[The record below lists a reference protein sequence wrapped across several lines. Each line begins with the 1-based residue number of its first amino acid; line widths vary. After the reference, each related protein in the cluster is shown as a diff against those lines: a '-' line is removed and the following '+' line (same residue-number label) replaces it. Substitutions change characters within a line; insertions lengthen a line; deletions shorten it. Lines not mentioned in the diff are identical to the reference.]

1 MFIDKKYLLI
11 TIIIISIINCGK
23 DDKVENKRPP
33 ESSPKVEF
41 SKEQALEKILK
52 KEQII
57 EDILKESSKYQSSN
71 IKDPSTPKDQSL
83 GLAKDDESK
92 VSQKPVQPEVPLSS
106 NKDKKVS
113 VSKSAKQNDGLY
125 LIIIILL
132 SIATIISTVIAYYL
146 YKWRIVVREANMQIM
161 VPESFD
167 SKMKKFESGF
177 DKLATYLI
185 QNQNTV
191 NNSAVAS
198 SEKMDEMMQAYLSL
212 QQVIDKKEEEIK
224 RLREGY
230 DTKIFKS
237 FLSSFIKVDLAM
249 RDVMRQKDEK
259 IEDLEY
265 IYTILQDALEECGVT
280 LYNPKI
286 GESIRNL
293 VGIRENPVQI
303 TTDYKEKEYTIVEV
317 IDLGYMI
324 NSGETTEI
332 IKPARVKVYVPK

>member
-33 ESSPKVEF
+33 ESSPKVKF
-41 SKEQALEKILK
+41 N

-57 EDILKESSKYQSSN
+57 KEILEESSKYQSSN

-146 YKWRIVVREANMQIM
+146 YKWRIVVKKANLQIM

-167 SKMKKFESGF
+167 SEMKKFESGF
-177 DKLATYLI
+177 DKLTSYLI
-185 QNQNTV
+185 QNQNSV
-191 NNSAVAS
+191 QVV
-198 SEKMDEMMQAYLSL
+198 DG
-212 QQVIDKKEEEIK
+212 QVI
-224 RLREGY
+224 
-230 DTKIFKS
+230 
-237 FLSSFIKVDLAM
+237 AM
-249 RDVMRQKDEK
+249 
-259 IEDLEY
+259 LL
-265 IYTILQDALEECGVT
+265 TILL
-280 LYNPKI
+280 
-286 GESIRNL
+286 
-293 VGIRENPVQI
+293 
-303 TTDYKEKEYTIVEV
+303 
-317 IDLGYMI
+317 
-324 NSGETTEI
+324 
-332 IKPARVKVYVPK
+332 